1 MQKKLQQVDHVWVAA
16 YQAHQF
22 VFYQAL
28 LAGTM
33 VLYQQGVLA
42 VALLMVYLPYLF
54 YVSFHHQLAYMPK
67 MVVLALVVDVTL
79 YYYY

>member
-1 MQKKLQQVDHVWVAA
+1 VAA
-16 YQAHQF
+16 YQAHLF
-22 VFYQAL
+22 VFFLTL
-28 LAGTM
+28 LVGTK
-33 VLYQQGVLA
+33 VLYLQGVLV